1 VIWLGAIFHLRLEIL
16 AIGLILFPLMKLLL
30 IDGHYYVY
38 RSFFAIPNLSN
49 SRGEPTNAIFGFTKT
64 LRLMIKHLQPELGAV
79 FWDEGMPERRVKLQP
94 AYKETRK
101 EMPLPMVPQLEFI
114 QKKLTSLLGFKNISL
129 PNTEADDLMGCYTI
143 AACKRKGMEVVLATN
158 DKDLYQ
164 IVGPGVKVY
173 TTAKADLASPK
184 DAFALLGE
192 PEVTAKWEVPP
203 KLIGDVLALTGD
215 SVDNIPGVV
224 GLGRKTAA
232 ALIREFG
239 SLEFLLANLD
249 KVKSDRVRTKLIAA
263 TDQIRQNRHMVDL
276 DCHMELP
283 IKIDALRIT
292 PDYPALISELEK
304 CEFKSLLQEIKDE
317 AAKLIPARQSEL
329 AL

>member
-1 VIWLGAIFHLRLEIL
+1 
-16 AIGLILFPLMKLLL
+16 MKLLL

-64 LRLMIKHLQPELGAV
+64 LRLMLKHLQPELGAV
-79 FWDEGMPERRVKLQP
+79 IWDEGVPQRRVELQP

-101 EMPLPMVPQLEFI
+101 EMPKPMVPQLEFI
-114 QKKLTSLLGFKNISL
+114 QEKLTPLLGFKNISL
-129 PNTEADDLMGCYTI
+129 PNTEADDLMGCYAI
-143 AACKRKGMEVVLATN
+143 AACKRRGMEVVLATN

-164 IVGPGVKVY
+164 LVGSCVKVY

-192 PEVTAKWEVPP
+192 NQVTRKWDVSP

-215 SVDNIPGVV
+215 SVDNIPGV

-232 ALIREFG
+232 ALIREHG
-239 SLEFLLANLD
+239 SLGALLANID
-249 KVKSDRVRTKLIAA
+249 SVKNQRTREKLANA
-263 TDQIRQNRHMVDL
+263 RDQILQNRKMVDL
-276 DCHMELP
+276 DCHLELP
-283 IKIDALRIT
+283 VAIDNLQIE
-292 PDYPALISELEK
+292 PDYPKLIAALEK
-304 CEFKSLLQEIKDE
+304 CEFKSLLQEVRDE
-317 AAKLIPARQSEL
+317 AARASTSVQGSLL
-329 AL
+329 

>member
-1 VIWLGAIFHLRLEIL
+1 
-16 AIGLILFPLMKLLL
+16 MKLLL
-30 IDGHYYVY
+30 VDGHYYVY

-64 LRLMIKHLQPELGAV
+64 LRLMVKHLQPELGAV
-79 FWDEGMPERRVKLQP
+79 VWDEGVPQRRVELQP

-101 EMPLPMVPQLEFI
+101 EMPKPMIPQLEFI
-114 QKKLTSLLGFKNISL
+114 QKLVPLLGFRNISL
-129 PNTEADDLMGCYTI
+129 PNTEADDLLGCYAI
-143 AACKRKGMEVVLATN
+143 AACKRRGMEVVLATN

-164 IVGPGVKVY
+164 LVGPCVKIY

-192 PEVTAKWEVPP
+192 DQVTAKWDVSP

-215 SVDNIPGVV
+215 SVDNIPGI

-239 SLEFLLANLD
+239 GLGPLLASID
-249 KVKSDRVRTKLIAA
+249 KVKSMRTREKLTSAR
-263 TDQIRQNRHMVDL
+263 DQILQNRTMVDL
-276 DCHMELP
+276 DCHLELP
-283 IKIDALRIT
+283 VAIDDLRVE
-292 PDYPALISELEK
+292 PDYPGLIAALEK
-304 CEFKSLLQEIKDE
+304 CEFKSLLQEVRAE
-317 AAKLIPARQSEL
+317 AEQMAASEQSEFGL
-329 AL
+329 QV